1 MESRLQIVCFDTIM
15 ERRPE
20 IEGTWTADEVA
31 EWNVRWDAA
40 ENDYGERILLEAM
53 AESGVYTPKADSP
66 PPSPESEAMA
76 PPVVTEEPT
85 PAPSIRDVGIAG
97 LGTRRSV
104 GPLTGPPAPTGLVR
118 GGKTLRVTRNANLIG
133 TLFNI
138 RDQVKLYH
146 WQTSS
151 FAQHKATDELVKSLD
166 EHIDKFVESYMG
178 TYGRPNIGKTI
189 PVKNLTSQGM
199 KAYLRKTRSYLVKVL
214 PAKVSPQDTDLL
226 AIRDDL
232 MADVDQAMYLFTLA

>member
-1 MESRLQIVCFDTIM
+1 M

-20 IEGTWTADEVA
+20 IEGTWTDNEVA
-31 EWNVRWDAA
+31 EWNARWEAA
-40 ENDYGERILLEAM
+40 QAANDGGELMLLSNM
-53 AESGVYTPKADSP
+53 ARSGVYTEKASSP

-85 PAPSIRDVGIAG
+85 PAPSIKDVGIAG
-97 LGTRRSV
+97 IGNIRRLV
-104 GPLTGPPAPTGLVR
+104 GPLAGPPAPAGPVR

-214 PAKVSPQDTDLL
+214 PTKVSPQDTDLL

>member
-1 MESRLQIVCFDTIM
+1 M

-85 PAPSIRDVGIAG
+85 PAPSIKDVGIAG

-104 GPLTGPPAPTGLVR
+104 GPLTGPLLRLDWFGAVR
-118 GGKTLRVTRNANLIG
+118 RYESRATRISLE
-133 TLFNI
+133 LFLTFGI
-138 RDQVKLYH
+138 R
-146 WQTSS
+146 
-151 FAQHKATDELVKSLD
+151 
-166 EHIDKFVESYMG
+166 
-178 TYGRPNIGKTI
+178 
-189 PVKNLTSQGM
+189 
-199 KAYLRKTRSYLVKVL
+199 
-214 PAKVSPQDTDLL
+214 
-226 AIRDDL
+226 
-232 MADVDQAMYLFTLA
+232 